1 MPTSDEEKKQTKKPK
16 SRAKTGAKKTGS
28 RKKTTKKTTK
38 TYKEAGVDIEAG
50 AEVVRRIGNL
60 AKDTF
65 DPRVIT
71 DIGGFSGLYSLN
83 VAKYDQPVLVSS
95 TDGVGS
101 KLKLAFMTGRHD
113 TIGIDLV
120 AMGVNDILAQGA
132 RPLFFLDYLAMS
144 KVEPSL
150 AEAIVKGIAE
160 GCKEAG
166 CSLIGGETAE
176 LPEFYEPGEY
186 DLAGFVVGV
195 VERDEIIDG
204 SEIAVGDHII
214 GLASSGLHSNGY
226 TLVRRLLFDDLKL
239 KVDGELLGST
249 VGDVLLTPTRI
260 YVNTAHVIIRDFKV
274 LGIAHITGG
283 GLLDNVPRM
292 LPHGCQAV
300 INKSA
305 WERPEIFQYLQFAG
319 DLAEEEMFRAFN
331 MGLGLVMVVP
341 AEQSE
346 EILDRLH
353 GMGEKAFAIG
363 EIKERQEVEKPIV
376 LI

>member
-16 SRAKTGAKKTGS
+16 SRAKTGVKKTGS

-260 YVNTAHVIIRDFKV
+260 YVKYR
-274 LGIAHITGG
+274 
-283 GLLDNVPRM
+283 PR
-292 LPHGCQAV
+292 H
-300 INKSA
+300 NS
-305 WERPEIFQYLQFAG
+305 RF
-319 DLAEEEMFRAFN
+319 
-331 MGLGLVMVVP
+331 
-341 AEQSE
+341 
-346 EILDRLH
+346 
-353 GMGEKAFAIG
+353 
-363 EIKERQEVEKPIV
+363 
-376 LI
+376 